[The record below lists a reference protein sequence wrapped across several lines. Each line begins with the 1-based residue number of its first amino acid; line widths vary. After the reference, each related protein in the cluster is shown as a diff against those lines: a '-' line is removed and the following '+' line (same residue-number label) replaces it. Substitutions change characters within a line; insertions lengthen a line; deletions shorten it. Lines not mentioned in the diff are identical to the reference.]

1 MSLGDMTFVARLA
14 SEFGAV
20 GLAVLAAVLLY
31 RLVDKWAERF
41 LGVQREQSA
50 AMSEQA
56 AAISGLA
63 NVVREGQ
70 TDQRE
75 VLIAVRVMSD
85 RIERHGKYLE
95 TIDTA
100 IGTNGGER

>member
-1 MSLGDMTFVARLA
+1 VIGDLSYAARMA

-20 GLAVLAAVLLY
+20 GLAVLAAILLY

-41 LGVQREQSA
+41 LGAQREQTA

-56 AAISGLA
+56 SAIVGLA

-95 TIDTA
+95 NIDMAVGST
-100 IGTNGGER
+100 GGAR

>member
-1 MSLGDMTFVARLA
+1 MIGDLSYAARLA

-41 LGVQREQSA
+41 LGAQREQTA
-50 AMSEQA
+50 AMSAQA
-56 AAISGLA
+56 AALLGLA
-63 NVVREGQ
+63 SVVREGQ
-70 TDQRE
+70 SDQRE

-85 RIERHGKYLE
+85 RLERHGKYLE
-95 TIDTA
+95 TIDMA
-100 IGTNGGER
+100 LGTSGGER

>member
-1 MSLGDMTFVARLA
+1 VIGDLSDGARLA
-14 SEFGAV
+14 SQFGAL

-41 LGVQREQSA
+41 LGAQREQTA

-56 AAISGLA
+56 AALVGLA
-63 NVVREGQ
+63 SVVREGQ
-70 TDQRE
+70 SDQRE

-95 TIDTA
+95 NIDMA
-100 IGTNGGER
+100 VGSPGGAR

>member
-1 MSLGDMTFVARLA
+1 LIGDLSDAARLA

-41 LGVQREQSA
+41 LGVQREQTA

-56 AAISGLA
+56 AALA
-63 NVVREGQ
+63 RLASVVREGQ
-70 TDQRE
+70 SDQRE

-95 TIDTA
+95 TIDIA
-100 IGTNGGER
+100 LGTNGGER